1 MSFDPIGEMRDR
13 ITIQYPTKVADGLGD
28 FTVTYTD
35 GFTCWCKAW
44 TVSSTEPTTNMQINM
59 IRVQKFKIW
68 NRRVFSPSW
77 RLKFGNRYFNITSI
91 DPDPNRLFLFLTC
104 KEVV

>member
-1 MSFDPIGEMRDR
+1 MHSDPIGEMRDR
-13 ITIQYPTKVADGLGD
+13 VTIQYPTKVADGLGD

-68 NRRVFSPSW
+68 NRRVFSPDW